1 MFVLVVCWA
10 DVWNK
15 DASEPS
21 AGRAYS
27 VLIVVSHDVDMELQ
41 SLLIF
46 FFLKKVFLL
55 MMKKKREN

>member
-46 FFLKKVFLL
+46 FFEESLFIDDE
-55 MMKKKREN
+55 KKREN